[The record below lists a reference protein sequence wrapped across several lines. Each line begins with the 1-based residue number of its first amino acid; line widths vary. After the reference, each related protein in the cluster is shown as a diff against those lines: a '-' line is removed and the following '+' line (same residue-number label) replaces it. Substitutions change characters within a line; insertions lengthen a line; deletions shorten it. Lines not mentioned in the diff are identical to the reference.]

1 MTEIYNGPPLDSEEL
16 QGLSGAN
23 REVLLELYKRRDA
36 LDKAIKEIE
45 ANHKRNKHQ
54 PFDKNFND
62 TASLPAFFHA
72 CLLSRKRCRTMVE
85 RMLKIR
91 IMTNK
96 TSAAHN
102 KAAS

>member
-45 ANHKRNKHQ
+45 ANHKRNKHRERTRINSSGNKTD
-54 PFDKNFND
+54 FSGSA
-62 TASLPAFFHA
+62 TAGADLTQTEIPKPAD
-72 CLLSRKRCRTMVE
+72 VE
-85 RMLKIR
+85 RK
-91 IMTNK
+91 
-96 TSAAHN
+96 
-102 KAAS
+102 